1 MKKTILSSILLL
13 SSTTIFADTT
23 MCFKEGH
30 SSMSTI
36 ENVTLE
42 GGACA
47 GKYSIKDMK
56 AKGWS
61 VDDIKISQG
70 SNGMNFIYILKDGK
84 TVQPVYSS
92 NFSGNSADMEA
103 RILEKIEKKK
113 EEEKKAKEL
122 ERKVSLQDDGE
133 KIYTTKCQSCHGEK
147 GELEAKGFSRPL
159 NTLSQEDMRSSISG
173 YLNGTYNRGMANIMQ
188 PISSTITFETL
199 EKVSAYLDKVNK

>member
-1 MKKTILSSILLL
+1 
-13 SSTTIFADTT
+13 
-23 MCFKEGH
+23 
-30 SSMSTI
+30 MSTI
-36 ENVTLE
+36 ENIALE

-84 TVQPVYSS
+84 TVQPTFSS
-92 NFSGNSADMEA
+92 NLSGNSADMEA

-113 EEEKKAKEL
+113 EEEKKTKEL
-122 ERKVSLQDDGE
+122 ERKVSLQADGE
-133 KIYTTKCQSCHGEK
+133 KIYTAKCQSCHGTK

-173 YLNGTYNRGMANIMQ
+173 YINGTYNRGMASIMQ
-188 PISSTITFETL
+188 PITSTITSETL

>member
-1 MKKTILSSILLL
+1 
-13 SSTTIFADTT
+13 
-23 MCFKEGH
+23 
-30 SSMSTI
+30 MSTI

-173 YLNGTYNRGMANIMQ
+173 YVNGTYNRGMANIMQ

>member
-1 MKKTILSSILLL
+1 MKKTILSSIILLT
-13 SSTTIFADTT
+13 STSLLADTT

-30 SSMSTI
+30 SSMATI
-36 ENVTLE
+36 ENIALE
-42 GGACA
+42 GGTCA

-84 TVQPVYSS
+84 TVQPIYSS
-92 NFSGNSADMEA
+92 NISGNSADMEA

-122 ERKVSLQDDGE
+122 ERRVSLQEDGE
-133 KIYTTKCQSCHGEK
+133 KIYIAKCQSCHGEK
-147 GELEAKGFSRPL
+147 GELQAKGFSRPL
-159 NTLSQEDMRSSISG
+159 NTLSQDDMRSSISG
-173 YLNGTYNRGMANIMQ
+173 YQNGTYNRGMANIMQ

-199 EKVSAYLDKVNK
+199 EKVSAYLNKVNK